1 MYNKFKREVIILSSI
16 VSALEATSTGFSS
29 FKHVKIERRT
39 LRPDDVAI
47 DIKYT
52 GICHSDI
59 AQVANPNAP
68 HPMVPGHEITG
79 IVSAIGINVKKFKV
93 GDRVG
98 VGCFVNSCGHC
109 KYCLAGE
116 EQFCEN
122 GVVSVFVGNDY
133 DGSPSYGGYSQSI
146 IVKEGFVIRIPDNFS
161 LAEAA
166 PMMCAGITTY
176 NPLKRYGIGKGSK
189 VAVVG
194 LGGLG
199 HIAVQFAH
207 SMGAAVTVLGHSSAK
222 RDEAKKFG
230 ADQYLIL
237 KSDKDFKDYQ
247 EHFDFILNTVAV
259 SLNLDLYLSLL
270 KVNGIFCYVGLTP
283 SEQHFN
289 VLQLFDKQRT
299 ITASNVGGIKLTQE
313 MIDYAVSHDIHPQ
326 IEMIGIDDVPNA
338 YRRILNSDVR
348 YRFVIDMST
357 LK

>member
-1 MYNKFKREVIILSSI
+1 MSLM
-16 VSALEATSTGFSS
+16 VSALEATGTDFSS

-79 IVSAIGINVKKFKV
+79 IVSAVGINVKKFKI

-98 VGCFVNSCGHC
+98 VGCFVDSCGHC
-109 KYCLAGE
+109 KYCQAGQ
-116 EQFCEN
+116 EQFCEK

-133 DGSPSYGGYSQSI
+133 DGHPSYGGYSQAI
-146 IVKEGFVIRIPDNFS
+146 IVKEDFVISIPDQIS

-207 SMGAAVTVLGHSSAK
+207 SMGATVTVLGHSPAK
-222 RDEAKKFG
+222 RDEAKQFG

-237 KSDKDFKDYQ
+237 KNDNDFADYK
-247 EHFDFILNTVAV
+247 ENFDFILNTVAV
-259 SLNLDLYLSLL
+259 SLNLDQYLSLL

-313 MIDYAVSHDIHPQ
+313 MINYAASHDIHPQ
-326 IEMIGIDDVPNA
+326 IEMIGIDEVPNA
-338 YRRILNSDVR
+338 YRRILNSDVH